1 MQTYLPYILLFV
13 VLCGALYLFLKRPNE
28 HRADAEKPRP
38 VNHQPQDPHAWTLR
52 VIKTGGKNT
61 DGSSRPILI
70 ETLDLKDT
78 VYLQY
83 NLEEKCY
90 EVKNHHHQT
99 LGFLPYISTD
109 RVRMYQAAGRIG
121 RIAIKLKSGS
131 IDHPR
136 LLLEI
141 EVKP

>member
-1 MQTYLPYILLFV
+1 MQDYLPYILLFV
-13 VLCGALYLFLKRPNE
+13 VLCVVLFLCLKRPNE

-38 VNHQPQDPHAWTLR
+38 VNHQPQNPHAWTLR
-52 VIKTGGKNT
+52 VIKTNGKNT

-90 EVKNHHHQT
+90 EVKNLRHQT

-121 RIAIKLKSGS
+121 KISIRQKSGS
-131 IDHPR
+131 IEHPR

-141 EVKP
+141 EVNP